1 MRRELGASLISSLLR
16 RLSSTRRHRE
26 QCWCYFLGIE
36 YFFGADCFF
45 GAESKVSDYLQ
56 YSQKDSRVTSP
67 DFLEPIQLY
76 LEPSGSD

>member
-1 MRRELGASLISSLLR
+1 MKIQDNASGIGCFVDLFPSS
-16 RLSSTRRHRE
+16 SVEFDAAPRE

-36 YFFGADCFF
+36 YFFGADYFF

-67 DFLEPIQLY
+67 DFLEPIQL
-76 LEPSGSD
+76 